1 MQQFGPP
8 SGEVDPA
15 VPLMIIAVVVGFG
28 IIVYLSIKA
37 VICYLLYRCAS
48 AIPESYRTVSAGQAF
63 LLMIPCFELI
73 WKFIYTKELSQNY
86 RSLFNTFGQESD
98 DCGESLGLWW
108 SILSVSSLIP
118 YVGSIAALASLVL
131 MIMYLVKLHE
141 CRTRALSLPV
151 YPISGQPSEYRN

>member
-15 VPLMIIAVVVGFG
+15 IPLMIIAAIYGS
-28 IIVYLSIKA
+28 IIIFFLSIKA

-63 LLMIPCFELI
+63 LLMIPCFDLI
-73 WKFIYTKELSQNY
+73 WKFLYTKELSQNY
-86 RSLFNTFGQESD
+86 RSLFNTFGHECD

-108 SILSVSSLIP
+108 SILSVSTLIP
-118 YVGSIAALASLVL
+118 FVGSIAGLASLVL
-131 MIMYLVKLHE
+131 MIMYLVKVHE
-141 CRTRALSLPV
+141 CRTRALSLPA
-151 YPISGQPSEYRN
+151 YPISGQPVEYRY